1 MIVINST
8 FTKIKYPLSAGFELS
23 IQCPQYQWE
32 RKTDHIE
39 LNSNTKNVYYEINLN
54 WAQWVYTEQSVE
66 DSCCYSS

>member
-1 MIVINST
+1 MDMKTMIVINST

-39 LNSNTKNVYYEINLN
+39 LNSNTTKKCLLR
-54 WAQWVYTEQSVE
+54 
-66 DSCCYSS
+66 D